1 MFLKPVIS
9 PYPRLAPLALKCH
22 GSNSIKNVL
31 RNILPGR
38 GGQHGASRAVAGAES
53 AHHHP
58 HRSEADCHQACGG
71 TARVD

>member
-1 MFLKPVIS
+1 MGTDRGFPVH
-9 PYPRLAPLALKCH
+9 H
-22 GSNSIKNVL
+22 GCLGQEHSS
-31 RNILPGR
+31 R

-71 TARVD
+71 AARVD